1 MDDIVKKLTIEMNDV
16 VSKHEKIKSDIIE
29 LTKESDII
37 EFKINEKLKELH
49 IIEKEYVRIV
59 SELNN
64 NNGL

>member
-1 MDDIVKKLTIEMNDV
+1 MNDIVKKLTIEMNDV
-16 VSKHEKIKSDIIE
+16 VGKHEKIKNDIIE

>member
-1 MDDIVKKLTIEMNDV
+1 MNDIVKKLTIEMNDV
-16 VSKHEKIKSDIIE
+16 VGRHEKIKSDIIE

>member
-1 MDDIVKKLTIEMNDV
+1 MDDIVKKLTMEMNDV

>member
-1 MDDIVKKLTIEMNDV
+1 MNDIVGQ
-16 VSKHEKIKSDIIE
+16 HEKIKSDIIE